1 MCLDNEIGSPKIIVF
16 GENHHNTLGLIRSLG
31 EIGLFSYLVLVNSN
45 GLYPFVAKSR
55 YIKKVLNTIVIIDGN
70 RLDTAKIPTKSVEW

>member
-45 GLYPFVAKSR
+45 GLYPFCCEK
-55 YIKKVLNTIVIIDGN
+55 
-70 RLDTAKIPTKSVEW
+70 